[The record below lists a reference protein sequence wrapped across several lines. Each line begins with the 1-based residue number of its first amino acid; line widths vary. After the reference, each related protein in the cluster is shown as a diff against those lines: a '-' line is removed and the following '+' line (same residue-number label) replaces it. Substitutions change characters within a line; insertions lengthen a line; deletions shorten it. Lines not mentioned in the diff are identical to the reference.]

1 MLMSGSGTVAPVY
14 DFKILYEKLV
24 NDYRIIVIEK
34 FGYGYSDLYEGP
46 CDIDSLV
53 AFQRQ
58 ALEKTGEKGP
68 YILLP
73 HSMAGLE
80 AIRWKQ
86 NYPDEIEAII
96 GLDMAVPATYLA
108 WSEEDISQR
117 IRFMKRMRK
126 LNDRG
131 LLFWYPLSRR
141 GLNRKEIKQQR
152 ILQRRNAMNPCYI
165 NEAKAVLK
173 NAKLVDAA
181 GEIDCPILM
190 FVSDGKQVSS
200 GWIDH
205 EREFAK
211 QMNAKIVYLNCGHYI
226 HYYESDRI
234 SHEITAFVN
243 HTME

>member
-1 MLMSGSGTVAPVY
+1 
-14 DFKILYEKLV
+14 
-24 NDYRIIVIEK
+24 
-34 FGYGYSDLYEGP
+34 
-46 CDIDSLV
+46 
-53 AFQRQ
+53 
-58 ALEKTGEKGP
+58 
-68 YILLP
+68 
-73 HSMAGLE
+73 
-80 AIRWKQ
+80 
-86 NYPDEIEAII
+86 
-96 GLDMAVPATYLA
+96 MAVPATYLA